1 MYRTIDASFWT
12 DPKVRKL
19 SPNGRYLL
27 LYFITNPHTHVSGIY
42 YIPDLIAQHE
52 TGLSSAQLKAASD
65 TLSILGF
72 CRFDRTNELVWVVK
86 MFRFQGNGQK
96 NTLSAAH
103 HLSKDVHNSFL
114 ISEFL
119 QVYPEVAEHVKIP
132 YPEIAVGATPI
143 PHSPFPIPKQEQEN
157 GTEEPLAISSPVV
170 PKYTSAFENFWEAST
185 RRGSK
190 LKAFGVWK
198 RLGTFPQGELLAI
211 YAAMVNWKNSEQ
223 WQDETKQPHI
233 STWLGRRG
241 WEELVPKRAIAEN
254 LRGGL
259 IERQSLEHT
268 THFCGNCEVQ
278 HDWPCGELCTTGPGP
293 RSCPEFVGRFM
304 H

>member
-132 YPEIAVGATPI
+132 YPEIAVGATP
-143 PHSPFPIPKQEQEN
+143 HSPFPNTENGIQRTEQEPI
-157 GTEEPLAISSPVV
+157 GLREFEEIWNRYPNKDGRKEAERHFMAGVKTPQDIADLEHALQNYLAH
-170 PKYTSAFENFWEAST
+170 
-185 RRGSK
+185 
-190 LKAFGVWK
+190 LKA
-198 RLGTFPQGELLAI
+198 
-211 YAAMVNWKNSEQ
+211 NS
-223 WQDETKQPHI
+223 WKQPKSG
-233 STWLGRRG
+233 STFFNNWRDWTAWVEPASNGNLPLQKREYTEAEREKAREEMRRDG
-241 WEELVPKRAIAEN
+241 I
-254 LRGGL
+254 
-259 IERQSLEHT
+259 IQ
-268 THFCGNCEVQ
+268 
-278 HDWPCGELCTTGPGP
+278 
-293 RSCPEFVGRFM
+293 
-304 H
+304 